1 MRIISKD
8 EIIKNE
14 RQLLAAMKSSDISV
28 LDYLLHDD
36 LIFTN
41 HMGQVL
47 TKKMDLDAHRSGSLG
62 IHDIQISE
70 QTIRFIEDIA
80 IVTVKK
86 YIAGKY
92 NDEAFEGTFRFTRI
106 WKMFN
111 HDWKIIAVSSVL
123 LQ

>member
-47 TKKMDLDAHRSGSLG
+47 TKEMDLDAHRSGSLG

-70 QTIRFIEDIA
+70 QAIRFIEDIA

>member
-47 TKKMDLDAHRSGSLG
+47 TKEMDLDAHRSGSLG

-70 QTIRFIEDIA
+70 QAIRFIEDIA

-92 NDEAFEGTFRFTRI
+92 NDEAFEGTVVFCPSLSRAT
-106 WKMFN
+106 N
-111 HDWKIIAVSSVL
+111 V
-123 LQ
+123 